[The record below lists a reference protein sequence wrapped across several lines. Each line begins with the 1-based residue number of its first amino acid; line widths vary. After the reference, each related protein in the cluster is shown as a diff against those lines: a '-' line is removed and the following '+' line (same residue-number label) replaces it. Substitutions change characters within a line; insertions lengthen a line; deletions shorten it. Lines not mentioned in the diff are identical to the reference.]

1 MMQAKRIAPLL
12 AGLGLALT
20 PMLAAAQEISITR
33 SVLTNLPYTLIY
45 PSTMVAS
52 GGGDGPLTINH
63 TSAPLQCEL
72 LVVAVEDAAWT
83 PQVALNGLNDTELTE
98 AWGQTLPGFALTSKG
113 NVEFQDATAL
123 TYEGNSTDSPMD
135 IPVTLVHTETVAAGR
150 GYTLDCIYATE
161 FAAEARPLVDF
172 IIANFSTRADA
183 ECCVG
188 TDPVP
193 EATLPTAH

>member
-1 MMQAKRIAPLL
+1 MQPNRIAAFL

-20 PMLAAAQEISITR
+20 PMLATAQEISITR
-33 SVLTNLPYTLIY
+33 SVLTTLPFTLIH
-45 PSTMVAS
+45 PADMVAS

-63 TSAPLQCEL
+63 SSAPLQCEL
-72 LVVAVEDAAWT
+72 SVVAVEDAAWT
-83 PQVALNGLNDTELTE
+83 PQEALSSLNDAELTT
-98 AWGQTLPGFALTSKG
+98 AWGQNLPGFTLTSKG
-113 NVEFQDATAL
+113 NVAFQDATAL
-123 TYEGNSTDSPMD
+123 TYEGTSTDSPMG
-135 IPVTLVHTETVAAGR
+135 IPVTLVHTETVASGR

-188 TDPVP
+188 TDTAP
-193 EATLPTAH
+193 EATLPTAQ